1 MTKILDT
8 QYVHYE
14 LQDNLL
20 IGTYKKGLKIT
31 LEIAKEVVKT
41 RLEFIDYKPK
51 LTLALNQGVMSMTK
65 EARDYLASDEGV
77 RGVLAGAIVLD
88 SPVGSFI
95 GNFYLLVSK
104 PKVPARI
111 FTKKEDAIK
120 WLSKFRETIPNN
132 G

>member
-8 QYVHYE
+8 PYVYLE
-14 LQDNLL
+14 LHNDLL
-20 IGTYKKGLKIT
+20 IGTYKKGLKVT
-31 LEIAKEVVKT
+31 LEIAKAIVKT

-51 LTLALNQGVMSMTK
+51 LTLALNQGVISMTK

-77 RGVLAGAIVLD
+77 RGCIAGAIVLD
-88 SPVGSFI
+88 SPVGSFL

-111 FTKKEDAIK
+111 FTKNEDAIK
-120 WLSKFRETIPNN
+120 WLSKFRKTIPDN

>member
-1 MTKILDT
+1 MTKTLDT
-8 QYVHYE
+8 AYVHYE
-14 LQDNLL
+14 LQDDVL
-20 IGTYKKGLKIT
+20 IGTYKKGLKIN
-31 LEIAKEVVKT
+31 LDIAKEIVKT
-41 RLEFIDYKPK
+41 RLEFIDFKPK
-51 LTLALNQGVMSMTK
+51 LTLALNQGVISMTK
-65 EARDYLASDEGV
+65 EARDYLADEGIQ
-77 RGVLAGAIVLD
+77 GVLAGAIVLD